1 MDALDKRKDQVSPSF
16 ENSSQSQLKM
26 VRRRRSFNQRD
37 RFPMNIVN
45 GFRRFLGMIQ
55 HWLTTPLR
63 WMMQERS
70 TRMVERRPSVFRML
84 FMPFVWIFAYSLY
97 AIGNAGDLIVGWSRS
112 RPIRALLF
120 GAPAILTALTFGIVL
135 LVNSSAQQTSMRDSY
150 ELKATKAESEGRFD
164 TARMYYQ
171 RLMQLP
177 PKDKKYDL
185 AIALTYEAED
195 NTLEAQKRMAKL
207 LTYPQI
213 AAQVNQ
219 WMAERTLERDDVDD
233 QTKWIVARGHIRNVL
248 RLAPQDFQASRLGQ
262 KINTD
267 LADSYIAKKEY
278 EDAIS
283 SLKEAESNLK
293 VVASFNRSKILE
305 LAKLQARI
313 AAIYNEMGADGPAR
327 DYGDLSKSTAARS
340 IDHYEKIIE
349 VRFDSIPDLIG
360 LSNSYLF
367 VNEFAEAIRPLNVAM
382 KNDRSKKLA
391 PLLIPHKSKVLAAWA
406 ENELKKKPPQLS
418 RSLELLDE
426 AIQYNPNNEGAL
438 AVLAQIVVLSNGQ
451 VSEKAKQMLNSAIAE
466 TEAPFVVHV
475 IFGSDA
481 AAKGNY
487 EVANRHF
494 QQAALQRKNTLVVL
508 NNLAYVMARLKT
520 PDYEQAMT
528 LINTAISIQPNNAN
542 LLDTRGGIY
551 LLTKQYENAYR
562 DFEQA
567 EMSIKNSERLYKDLI
582 FLSNKLGFEQH
593 ERKYSTRLE
602 KLLAKKKL
610 TTVSNEE

>member
-1 MDALDKRKDQVSPSF
+1 MA
-16 ENSSQSQLKM
+16 
-26 VRRRRSFNQRD
+26 RRRRSFNQRD

-45 GFRRFLGMIQ
+45 GFRRFLGMVQ
-55 HWLTTPLR
+55 YWLTTPLR

-70 TRMVERRPSVFRML
+70 TRTVERRPSVFRLL
-84 FMPFVWIFAYSLY
+84 FMPFIWIFAYTLY

-135 LVNSSAQQTSMRDSY
+135 LVNSSAQQTTMLDSY
-150 ELKATKAESEGRFD
+150 GLSATKAESEGRYD

-171 RLMQLP
+171 RLRQLSP
-177 PKDKKYDL
+177 NDKKYDL
-185 AIALTYEAED
+185 AIALTYQAED
-195 NTLEAQKRMAKL
+195 NTPEAEKRMAKL
-207 LTYPQI
+207 LIHPQI
-213 AAQVNQ
+213 AAEVNQ
-219 WMAERTLERDDVDD
+219 WMAERTLERDDIDD

-248 RLAPQDFQASRLGQ
+248 QRAPQNFQASRLGQ

-267 LADSYIAKKEY
+267 LADSYVLKKEY
-278 EDAIS
+278 EDAIN

-305 LAKLQARI
+305 LAQLQARI
-313 AAIYNEMGADGPAR
+313 AATYNEIRSDEFAR
-327 DYGDLSKSTAARS
+327 EYLDLSKSTAGRS
-340 IDHYEKIIE
+340 IDHFEKIID
-349 VRFDSIPDLIG
+349 VNFDSIPDLIG

-367 VNEFAEAIRPLNVAM
+367 MRDFAKAISPLDVAM

-391 PLLIPHKSKVLAAWA
+391 PVLIPHKSKVLATWA
-406 ENELKKKPPQLS
+406 EDELKKKPPQLS
-418 RSLELLDE
+418 RCLELLDE
-426 AIQYNPNNEGAL
+426 AIQYNSNNEKAL
-438 AVLAQIVVLSNGQ
+438 AILAQIVVLSNGQ
-451 VSEKAKQMLNSAIAE
+451 GSEKAKQILNMAIAE

-481 AAKGNY
+481 AVKGKY

-494 QQAALQRKNTLVVL
+494 QQAALQRKNTIVVL
-508 NNLAYVMARLKT
+508 NNLAFVTARLKT
-520 PDYEQAMT
+520 PDYGQALA

-567 EMSIKNSERLYKDLI
+567 ELRIKNSERLYKDLI
-582 FLSNKLGFEQH
+582 FLSNKLEFEQH

-610 TTVSNEE
+610 TTLGSQR

>member
-1 MDALDKRKDQVSPSF
+1 MA
-16 ENSSQSQLKM
+16 
-26 VRRRRSFNQRD
+26 RRRRSFNQRD

-55 HWLTTPLR
+55 YWLMTPLR

-70 TRMVERRPSVFRML
+70 TRMAERRPSVFRLL
-84 FMPFVWIFAYSLY
+84 FMPFIWIFAYTLY

-135 LVNSSAQQTSMRDSY
+135 LVNSSAQQTTMRDSY
-150 ELKATKAESEGRFD
+150 ELSATKAESEGRYE

-171 RLMQLP
+171 RLRQLSP
-177 PKDKKYDL
+177 NDKKYDL
-185 AIALTYEAED
+185 AIALTYQAED
-195 NTLEAQKRMAKL
+195 NTVEAEKRMAKL
-207 LTYPQI
+207 LIYPQI
-213 AAQVNQ
+213 TAEVNQ
-219 WMAERTLERDDVDD
+219 WMAERTLERDDIDD
-233 QTKWIVARGHIRNVL
+233 QTKWKVARNHIRNVL
-248 RLAPQDFQASRLGQ
+248 LRAPSDFQASRLGQ

-267 LADSYIAKKEY
+267 LADSYILKREY
-278 EDAIS
+278 EDAVS

-305 LAKLQARI
+305 LAQLQARI
-313 AAIYNEMGADGPAR
+313 AAIYNEIRLDEFAGE
-327 DYGDLSKSTAARS
+327 YSDLSKSTAGRS
-340 IDHYEKIIE
+340 IDYYEKIIE
-349 VRFDSIPDLIG
+349 VKFDSIPDLIG

-367 VNEFAEAIRPLNVAM
+367 TRDFAKAISPLNVAM
-382 KNDRSKKLA
+382 KNDRSNKLA
-391 PLLIPHKSKVLAAWA
+391 PVLIPHKSKVLATWA
-406 ENELKKKPPQLS
+406 EDELKKKPPQLS
-418 RSLELLDE
+418 RCLELLDE
-426 AIQYNPNNEGAL
+426 AIQYNPNNEKAL
-438 AVLAQIVVLSNGQ
+438 AILAQIVVLSNGQ
-451 VSEKAKQMLNSAIAE
+451 GSEKAKQILNTAIAE

-481 AAKGNY
+481 AVKGNY

-494 QQAALQRKNTLVVL
+494 QQAALQRKNTIVVL
-508 NNLAYVMARLKT
+508 NNLAFVTARLKT
-520 PDYEQAMT
+520 PDYEQALA

-542 LLDTRGGIY
+542 LLDTRAGIY

-567 EMSIKNSERLYKDLI
+567 ELSIKNSERLYKDLI
-582 FLSNKLGFEQH
+582 FLSNKLEFEQH

-602 KLLAKKKL
+602 KLLATKKL
-610 TTVSNEE
+610 TTVGSQR